1 MSDNIAIDPD
11 IAESV
16 AAKIGDLARNAE
28 GHTMTLIKD
37 ESFSV
42 SKGAFC
48 DHVIEANGKL
58 DALQLSLRKL
68 FSTTESF
75 IKQANEAYRQV
86 DTQNAQQLQQQ

>member
-11 IAESV
+11 IVESV

-37 ESFSV
+37 ESFNV

-48 DHVIEANGKL
+48 DRVVEANNKL
-58 DALQLSLRKL
+58 DVLQLSLRKL

-75 IKQANEAYRQV
+75 LKQANEAYKQV
-86 DTQNAQQLQQQ
+86 DAQNTRQLQQQ